1 MNMMS
6 KINKESICFQNM
18 TLKDMLE
25 TIQKLIEI
33 YGEDAWFENYNNIA
47 RSFVGVW
54 VNEERKK
61 EMTAQ
66 KWKYEVIRYAASYRD
81 SKIELLDKKGQ
92 EGWELVNAHYLPG
105 EHSRKDK
112 K

>member
-6 KINKESICFQNM
+6 KINKESIYFQNM

-54 VNEERKK
+54 VNEESNK
-61 EMTAQ
+61 
-66 KWKYEVIRYAASYRD
+66 
-81 SKIELLDKKGQ
+81 
-92 EGWELVNAHYLPG
+92 
-105 EHSRKDK
+105 
-112 K
+112 